1 MWGAMEAERTE
12 RASTEPVAAAPLRMT
27 PSGPRPL
34 RPGFRRRDRRC
45 GWADFLAFLAGGL
58 HAGRDPRALRT
69 RFEEGLRRLLPARV
83 LMLREVQEAIPRL
96 RGAPRESVTL
106 DVPGSP
112 ERPPFALEATFDP
125 GSGLDEWDLQV
136 LEASRYIAALV
147 LEVERLALGPSW
159 LGVRSETL
167 HALVGSSDPIRVL
180 RDRISRVAATDFTV
194 LVEGESGAG
203 KELVARQL
211 HEQSRRRRGPFVAVN
226 CAALV
231 ETLLEAELFG
241 IEERTATGVRGRR
254 GKFEHADGG
263 TLFLDEVSDLSL
275 SAQAKL
281 LRVLQDLAV
290 ERVGGTGP
298 RRVDVRFVVAT
309 NRGLSMLV
317 EKGSFRADLYYR
329 LNGVEIHVPPLRTRR
344 GDIPELAE
352 HFLYRYRAVRRL
364 RITPTAMDALLTYEW
379 PGNVRE
385 LERVI
390 ERAIAL
396 GSDDEIGLD
405 DLPPVV
411 AGEYVDILGPSAARG
426 ETLREWARRYVRFVL
441 DRHENNRRRAATALG
456 ISFHTLRT
464 YMREMREV
472 AASYGDSQS
481 DGGGGRMAAPPERR
495 DIAGEPD
502 GRGVAAQEEP

>member
-1 MWGAMEAERTE
+1 M
-12 RASTEPVAAAPLRMT
+12 RAGS
-27 PSGPRPL
+27 
-34 RPGFRRRDRRC
+34 RRRDRRC

-69 RFEEGLRRLLPARV
+69 RFEDGLRRLLPARA
-83 LMLREVQEAIPRL
+83 LMLREVEGTVPRL
-96 RGAPRESVTL
+96 RGQTTESMTL

-112 ERPPFALEATFDP
+112 ERPPFALETIFES
-125 GSGLDEWDLQV
+125 GSGPDEWDVQT
-136 LEASRYIAALV
+136 LEAARYVAALV
-147 LEVERLALGPSW
+147 LEIERLALGPGW
-159 LGVRSETL
+159 LGVTRGETH
-167 HALVGSSDPIRVL
+167 HAIVGSSDPIREL
-180 RDRISRVAATDFTV
+180 RDRISRLAATDFTV

-254 GKFEHADGG
+254 GKFEHAAGG

-290 ERVGGTGP
+290 ERVGGSGP
-298 RRVDVRFVVAT
+298 RRVDVRVVVAT
-309 NRGLSMLV
+309 NRGLALLV
-317 EKGSFRADLYYR
+317 EKGRFRPDLYYR
-329 LNGVEIHVPPLRTRR
+329 LNGVEVHVPPLRARR

-352 HFLYRYRAVRRL
+352 HFLYRHRAVRRL
-364 RITPTAMDALLTYEW
+364 RVTPTAMDALLTYDW

-411 AGEYVDILGPSAARG
+411 AGEHIEILMPSAVRG
-426 ETLREWARRYVRFVL
+426 ETLREWGRRYVRLVL
-441 DRHENNRRRAATALG
+441 DRHGNHRRRASQALG
-456 ISFHTLRT
+456 ISFHTLRA

-472 AASYGDSQS
+472 TDTYAGQHAN
-481 DGGGGRMAAPPERR
+481 GGGKVGSPPDRR
-495 DIAGEPD
+495 DTAGEPD
-502 GRGVAAQEEP
+502 GRGVAAHDEP

>member
-1 MWGAMEAERTE
+1 
-12 RASTEPVAAAPLRMT
+12 
-27 PSGPRPL
+27 PRPM
-34 RPGFRRRDRRC
+34 RQGSRGRDRRC

-83 LMLREVQEAIPRL
+83 LTLREVEPTIPRL
-96 RGAPRESVTL
+96 RGATSESMTL

-112 ERPPFALEATFDP
+112 ERPPFALETVFDP
-125 GSGLDEWDLQV
+125 GCGLDEWDVQV
-136 LEASRYIAALV
+136 LEAARYIAALV
-147 LEVERLALGPSW
+147 LEIERLALGPGW
-159 LGVRSETL
+159 LGGGRGDTV
-167 HALVGSSDPIRVL
+167 HALVGSSDPIREL

-290 ERVGGTGP
+290 ERVGGSGP
-298 RRVDVRFVVAT
+298 RRVDVRVVVAT
-309 NRGLSMLV
+309 NRGLSLLV
-317 EKGSFRADLYYR
+317 ETGRFRVDLYYR
-329 LNGVEIHVPPLRTRR
+329 LNGVEVHVPPLRARR

-364 RITPTAMDALLTYEW
+364 RITPSAMDALLTYEW

-411 AGEYVDILGPSAARG
+411 AGEYVDVLAPSAARG
-426 ETLREWARRYVRFVL
+426 ETLREWARRYVRLVL
-441 DRHENNRRRAATALG
+441 DRHDNNRRRASAALG
-456 ISFHTLRT
+456 ISFHTLRA

-472 AASYGDSQS
+472 AEAYGGSQA
-481 DGGGGRMAAPPERR
+481 DGGGGRTGSPPERR

-502 GRGVAAQEEP
+502 GRGVAAHEEP